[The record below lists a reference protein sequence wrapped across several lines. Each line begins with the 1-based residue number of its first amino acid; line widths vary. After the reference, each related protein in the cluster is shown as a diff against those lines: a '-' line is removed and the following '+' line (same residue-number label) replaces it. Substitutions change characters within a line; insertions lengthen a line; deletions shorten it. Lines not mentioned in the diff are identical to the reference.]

1 MKRRWKILI
10 SFGIT
15 VIAVVVAA
23 PLIAR
28 LVVLQQLSAAGWPH
42 ATVEKVQIGWNSA
55 SVRGLDLTGT
65 QQATARRITTD
76 WLLNRVVIDG
86 LVISLPD
93 ADWQSLLPLPRVPQP
108 LASESADAKTPFT
121 WPIGQLSL
129 IDSSVTIGAQHGSIA
144 ANIVRLQPDRVQVT
158 GTISLDSHS
167 SIAIDGSAT
176 LTGDG
181 DLHLQLTDV
190 PLTMLPPKIL
200 PGSAE
205 GTLTSDL
212 RLTRT
217 HGTIAVAGDVSIH
230 QPGYDIPFIGQVHAD
245 HVGGRIRWTSAE
257 PTSFNGDLKITTAH
271 ATLFGVVV
279 VMPSADIRC
288 ADQRIDVISHLQAV
302 GADVSVD
309 GHCSTDFVT
318 AAGTARIDGLDLGA
332 LAGLARPWMSLP
344 ITAAGNAGV
353 AITFTKLASAWRGSG
368 VVNCTKV
375 HLETEPSGNTEAA
388 TRLLIPN
395 AVTELS
401 ATWIDNALSGTAVLR
416 INHAQVNA
424 PGIQIASIDGTLPWS
439 IGTDPQLDGSLQFT
453 GVEVYGFPLR
463 QLAAHVRGVDR
474 RIGGAAYVGVL
485 DAGRGRIDGWYDL
498 QKHGGTFGVVVPRFT
513 ILDPAAVRKAV
524 PAMGSRDLTGEIDL
538 SGTVVVADNQVIPDL
553 RVSLAE
559 GLFVDPTSKL
569 TVNGLAASTVIT
581 GFTPFST
588 AGTKQVAFRSATIG
602 SLVFGDGTARLTARF
617 PVGVDITEASIAWCG
632 GRIKLP
638 ELAVDLQKNSATG
651 TVELARVELGALL
664 RATIPKQMSGEG
676 LISGTLPLTLTWPDY
691 IFSFGRGSLQAD
703 PASGWLHLKDRT
715 ALVSAIATGFAV
727 VDTQIVDTVADLMFD
742 GLRVDFVPETPLTSV
757 AKIRISG
764 RGRNGD
770 PPLALGGLD
779 LNVRGLERALAD
791 ALFMQRWQAQVSN
804 AQAPDPSTI
813 DRFFSP

>member
-10 SFGIT
+10 SGGIT
-15 VIAVVVAA
+15 VVAVVVAA

-42 ATVEKVQIGWNSA
+42 ATVEKVQIGWNSV
-55 SVRGLDLTGT
+55 SIRGIDLTGT

-76 WLLNRVVIDG
+76 WLLNRVVVDG
-86 LVISLPD
+86 LDLSLPD
-93 ADWQSLLPLPRVPQP
+93 ADWQSLLPQPR
-108 LASESADAKTPFT
+108 AGEGSDSKTPFT

-129 IDSSVTIGAQHGSIA
+129 IDSSVTIGAQHGIIA
-144 ANIVRLQPDRVQVT
+144 AHIVRLQPDRVQVT
-158 GTISLDSHS
+158 GTISLDSQA

-190 PLTMLPPKIL
+190 PLTMFPPKIL

-217 HGTIAVAGDVSIH
+217 HGTTAVAGDVSIH
-230 QPGYDIPFIGQVHAD
+230 HPGYDIPFIGQVHAD

-257 PTSFNGDLKITTAH
+257 PTSINGDLKITTAH
-271 ATLFGVVV
+271 ATIFGVAVV
-279 VMPSADIRC
+279 VPSANIRC
-288 ADQRIDVISHLQAV
+288 ADQRIDVISHLQAL
-302 GADVSVD
+302 GADLSLD
-309 GHCSTDFVT
+309 GHCSTDFVA

-332 LAGLARPWMSLP
+332 LAGLARPWVSLP

-353 AITFTKLASAWRGSG
+353 VITFTKLANAWRGGG
-368 VVNCTKV
+368 VVSCTHV
-375 HLETEPSGNTEAA
+375 RVETEHSGNTDS

-401 ATWIDNALSGTAVLR
+401 ATWIDNTLSGTAVLR

-453 GVEVYGFPLR
+453 GVEVYGFPLS

-485 DAGRGRIDGWYDL
+485 DTGRGRIDGWYDL

-538 SGTVVVADNQVIPDL
+538 SGTVVVADKQVIPDL

-569 TVNGLAASTVIT
+569 TVTGLAASTVLT

-632 GRIKLP
+632 GRIKIP
-638 ELAVDLQKNSATG
+638 DLAVDLQKNRASG
-651 TVELARVELGALL
+651 TVELARIELGALL
-664 RATIPKQMSGEG
+664 RATIPRQLSGEG

-703 PASGWLHLKDRT
+703 PSSGWLHLKDRT

-742 GLRVDFVPETPLTSV
+742 GLRVDFVPESPLTSV
-757 AKIRISG
+757 TKIHISG

-791 ALFMQRWQAQVSN
+791 ALFMQRWQAQVGN